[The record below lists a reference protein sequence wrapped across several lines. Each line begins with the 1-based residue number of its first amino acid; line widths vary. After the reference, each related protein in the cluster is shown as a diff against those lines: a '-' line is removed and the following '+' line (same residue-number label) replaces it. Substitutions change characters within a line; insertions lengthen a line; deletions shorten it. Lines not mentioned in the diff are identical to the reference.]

1 VENRHHYHDTPDD
14 HGRRLYWEAAIIL
27 ATALAVVL
35 LAFSLTRLPQL
46 SDTQNLAGNAVFVL
60 LINLN
65 IVLLILLV
73 FLVARNLI
81 KLFYD
86 RRRKLLGAYLRFRL
100 VSAFVAIALFPAI
113 LLFLV
118 GTAVMTR
125 SLESMFTN
133 QVERAL
139 EGSLAVVST
148 FYDLLGGEAVS
159 QAQTLAT
166 EIAQNELLALE
177 RRQVLQELIETRREM
192 LHVGRV
198 LVLSPERSVLANT
211 TIAELQTRE
220 RSGLE
225 TALLDRVF
233 RRESLREVRSTENAQ
248 AEVVLGGVPIVV
260 RNEVVGA
267 VIVEYFVPRSIAQQS
282 AQVMNAFREYLHLR
296 ILKHP
301 MKTNYIVTMSLVTL
315 VAVFS
320 AVWLGL
326 FLAKKMT
333 VPLQRLAAGTREVA
347 QGHWTHRIEGEAE
360 DEIGTL
366 VAAFNRMTGE
376 LQRSHQELESRRRHM
391 ETVLANITAGVVT
404 LDRHGVVTTVNPAA
418 ERLLGLTANEAIGQ
432 EYLTVFPVP
441 DFAEVRR
448 MVKELLS
455 VSANGRSER
464 GSETLGQMKLRRE
477 GQVLSLVMT
486 GTLLTD
492 EQHDVLG
499 TVCFFEDVT
508 QIVRVERMEAW
519 REVARRIAHEIKNPL
534 TPIQLA
540 AQRLHRRFAPQI
552 TNNADV
558 FNECVN
564 SIAHEVDAIKKL
576 VNEFSTFA
584 RLPTAE
590 HLPENL
596 NALIQ
601 EVIPVFA
608 AAHRDIAFVFTPD
621 HGLPTLELD
630 REGMKRIVR
639 NLLDNAVAACHTAAN
654 GRQHQI
660 IIHTRLLGT
669 LGIVQFEVT
678 DSGCGIPPEV
688 KDRLFEPYFSTKKEG
703 TGLGLAIVATIVAD
717 HQGFIRVRD
726 NYPEGSRFIIELPV
740 RRTAQRTQT
749 TNVSSRPVLNSTN
762 GKAEE
767 GEWYGR
773 DHFGGG

>member
-1 VENRHHYHDTPDD
+1 MDNRHYHDGPEE

-46 SDTQNLAGNAVFVL
+46 SDTHNLAGNAVFVL

-86 RRRKLLGAYLRFRL
+86 RRRKLLGAHLRFRL

-118 GTAVMTR
+118 GTAVMSR
-125 SLESMFTN
+125 SLENVFTN
-133 QVERAL
+133 QVEKAL
-139 EGSLAVVST
+139 DGSLAVVST
-148 FYDLLGGEAVS
+148 FYELLGGEAVL
-159 QAQTLAT
+159 QAQSLAT
-166 EIAQNELLALE
+166 EIARKKLLALD
-177 RRQVLQELIETRREM
+177 RRQELQNLVEARREM
-192 LHVGRV
+192 LHLGRIM
-198 LVLSPERSVLANT
+198 VLSPEHTILANT
-211 TIAELQTRE
+211 TIAELQVRE
-220 RSGLE
+220 RGGLDNE
-225 TALLDRVF
+225 SLERVF
-233 RRESLREVRSTENAQ
+233 RREHVREVRAAKRAQ
-248 AEVVLGGVPIVV
+248 TEVVLGGVPIIVGD
-260 RNEVVGA
+260 EVMGA
-267 VIVEYFVPRSIAQQS
+267 VIAEYFVPRSLAQQS
-282 AQVMNAFREYLHLR
+282 SQVVSAFREYLHLR

-301 MKTNYIVTMSLVTL
+301 MKTNYVVTMSLVTL

-347 QGHWTHRIEGEAE
+347 QGHWTYRIEGEAE

-366 VAAFNRMTGE
+366 VAAFNRMTAE
-376 LQRSHQELESRRRHM
+376 LQLSHQELEARRRYM

-418 ERLLGLTANEAIGQ
+418 ERLLGITANDAIGQ
-432 EYLTVFPVP
+432 EYHEVFPVP
-441 DFAEVRR
+441 DFDEVRR
-448 MVKELLS
+448 MVSELLS
-455 VSANGRSER
+455 SSMNEVNDRMSA
-464 GSETLGQMKLRRE
+464 TLGQMKLRRE
-477 GQVLSLVMT
+477 GQILSLVMT

-492 EQHDVLG
+492 EHYEVLG
-499 TVCFFEDVT
+499 SVCFFEDVT

-552 TNNADV
+552 VTNADV
-558 FNECVN
+558 FNECVS

-590 HLPENL
+590 HVPEDL

-601 EVIPVFA
+601 EVIPVFSE
-608 AAHRDIAFVFTPD
+608 AHRDIDFVFSAD
-621 HGLPTLELD
+621 KDLPLLEVD

-639 NLLDNAVAACHTAAN
+639 NLLDNAIAACHSAEH
-654 GRQHQI
+654 GMQHRI
-660 IIHTRLLGT
+660 AVSTRLLWS
-669 LGIVQFEVT
+669 LGIVQLEVA

-688 KDRLFEPYFSTKKEG
+688 RERLFEPYFSTKKEG

-717 HQGFIRVRD
+717 HQAFIRVRD
-726 NYPEGSRFIIELPV
+726 NYPQGSRFIIELPA
-740 RRTAQRTQT
+740 RRKAQRTQT
-749 TNVSSRPVLNSTN
+749 TTGSSRPVVNGVN
-762 GKAEE
+762 GKGEE
-767 GEWYGR
+767 GAWYGR
-773 DHFGGG
+773 DHFSGG

>member
-1 VENRHHYHDTPDD
+1 MDKQYHDVPDE

-46 SDTQNLAGNAVFVL
+46 SDTHNLAGNAVFVL

-86 RRRKLLGAYLRFRL
+86 RRQKLLGAYLRFRL
-100 VSAFVAIALFPAI
+100 VSAFVAIALFPAV

-118 GTAVMTR
+118 GTAVMSR
-125 SLESMFTN
+125 SLESVFTN
-133 QVERAL
+133 QVEKAL

-166 EIAQNELLALE
+166 EIGQNKLLAPD
-177 RRQVLQELIETRREM
+177 RRQALQELIETRRAM
-192 LHVGRV
+192 LHLGRIM
-198 LVLSPERSVLANT
+198 VLSPERTVLANA

-225 TALLDRVF
+225 AGTLDRLF
-233 RRESLREVRSTENAQ
+233 RRESLREVRSAENGQ
-248 AEVVLGGVPIVV
+248 TEVVFGGVPVIVQNDV
-260 RNEVVGA
+260 LGA

-282 AQVMNAFREYLHLR
+282 SQVVNAFREYLHLR

-301 MKTNYIVTMSLVTL
+301 MQTNYILTMSLVTL

-347 QGHWTHRIEGEAE
+347 RGHWTYRIEGEAE

-376 LQRSHQELESRRRHM
+376 LQLSHQELEARRRYM

-404 LDRHGVVTTVNPAA
+404 LDRYGVVTTINPAA
-418 ERLLGLTANEAIGQ
+418 ERLLGIMANKVIGQ
-432 EYLTVFPVP
+432 EYHKVFPLP
-441 DFAEVRR
+441 DFDEVRR
-448 MVKELLS
+448 MVDELLS
-455 VSANGRSER
+455 VSVNGASDKVSAN
-464 GSETLGQMKLRRE
+464 LGQIKLRRE

-486 GTLLTD
+486 GALLTD

-508 QIVRVERMEAW
+508 QIVRIERMEAW

-552 TNNADV
+552 TTNADV
-558 FNECVN
+558 FNECVS

-590 HLPENL
+590 YAPENL

-601 EVIPVFA
+601 EVIPVFTE
-608 AAHRDIAFVFTPD
+608 AHRDIVFVFSPGKD
-621 HGLPTLELD
+621 LPMLEVD

-639 NLLDNAVAACHTAAN
+639 NLLDNAVAACHTTQN
-654 GRQHQI
+654 GQQHRI
-660 IIHTRLLGT
+660 SISTRLLWSV
-669 LGIVQFEVT
+669 GIVQLEVA

-703 TGLGLAIVATIVAD
+703 TGLGLAIVATIVTD
-717 HQGFIRVRD
+717 HQAFIRVRD
-726 NYPEGSRFIIELPV
+726 NHPSGSRFIIELPA
-740 RRTAQRTQT
+740 RRKAQRTQT
-749 TNVSSRPVLNSTN
+749 ASVSSRPVLKGTK
-762 GKAEE
+762 GTGEE

>member
-1 VENRHHYHDTPDD
+1 VNDRHYQDAADD

-35 LAFSLTRLPQL
+35 LALSLTRLPQL
-46 SDTQNLAGNAVFVL
+46 SDTHNLAGNAVFVL

-86 RRRKLLGAYLRFRL
+86 RRRKLLGAHLRFRL

-118 GTAVMTR
+118 GTAVMSR
-125 SLESMFTN
+125 SLESVLTN
-133 QVERAL
+133 QVEKAL

-148 FYDLLGGEAVS
+148 FYDLLGGEALS

-166 EIAQNELLALE
+166 EIAQNELLAPD
-177 RRQVLQELIETRREM
+177 RRRALQELVETRREM
-192 LHVGRV
+192 LHLGRV
-198 LVLSPERSVLANT
+198 MVLSPERTVLANS

-225 TALLDRVF
+225 AETLDRVF
-233 RRESLREVRSTENAQ
+233 RREHLREVRAAENAQ
-248 AEVVLGGVPIVV
+248 TEVVLGGVPVIV
-260 RNEVVGA
+260 EDDVVGA
-267 VIVEYFVPRSIAQQS
+267 VVVEYFVPRSIARQS
-282 AQVMNAFREYLHLR
+282 SQVVNAFREYLHLR

-326 FLAKKMT
+326 FLAKKIT

-347 QGHWTHRIEGEAE
+347 RGHWTYRIEGEDE

-376 LQRSHQELESRRRHM
+376 LQLSHQELEARRRYM
-391 ETVLANITAGVVT
+391 EIVLANITAGVVT
-404 LDRHGVVTTVNPAA
+404 LDRHGVVTTINPAA
-418 ERLLGLTANEAIGQ
+418 ERLLGLTADEAIGQ
-432 EYLTVFPVP
+432 GYHEVFPLP
-441 DFAEVRR
+441 DFDEVRR
-448 MVKELLS
+448 MVGELLS
-455 VSANGRSER
+455 VSGNGAGNGVSQ
-464 GSETLGQMKLRRE
+464 SLGQMKLRRE
-477 GQVLSLVMT
+477 GQVFSLVMT
-486 GTLLTD
+486 GALLTD
-492 EQHDVLG
+492 EQHDILG

-552 TNNADV
+552 TTNAEV

-564 SIAHEVDAIKKL
+564 SIAHEVDTIKKL

-584 RLPTAE
+584 RLPTAD
-590 HLPENL
+590 HVPENL

-601 EVIPVFA
+601 EVLPVFTE
-608 AAHRDIAFVFTPD
+608 AHRDIVFVFTPD
-621 HGLPTLELD
+621 KDLPMLELD
-630 REGMKRIVR
+630 REGMKRILR
-639 NLLDNAVAACHTAAN
+639 NLLDNAVAACRAVPN
-654 GRQHQI
+654 GAQLQI
-660 IIHTRLLGT
+660 VITTRLLWSV
-669 LGIVQFEVT
+669 GIVQLEVA
-678 DSGCGIPPEV
+678 DSGGGIPPEV
-688 KDRLFEPYFSTKKEG
+688 KDRVFEPYFSTKREG

-717 HQGFIRVRD
+717 HQAFIRVRD
-726 NYPEGSRFIIELPV
+726 NYPHGSRFIIELPA
-740 RRTAQRTQT
+740 RRKARRTQT
-749 TNVSSRPVLNSTN
+749 AHVSSKPVLQGAN
-762 GKAEE
+762 GKGEE
-767 GEWYGR
+767 GEGYGR
-773 DHFGGG
+773 DHLGGG

>member
-1 VENRHHYHDTPDD
+1 MDKQYHDVPDE

-46 SDTQNLAGNAVFVL
+46 SDTHNLAGNAVFVL

-86 RRRKLLGAYLRFRL
+86 RRRKLLGAHLRFRL

-118 GTAVMTR
+118 GTAVMSR
-125 SLESMFTN
+125 SLESVFTN
-133 QVERAL
+133 QVEKAL

-148 FYDLLGGEAVS
+148 FYDLLEGEAVS

-166 EIAQNELLALE
+166 EIAQNELLTPE
-177 RRQVLQELIETRREM
+177 RRQALQDLVETRRSM
-192 LHVGRV
+192 LHLGRV
-198 LVLSPERSVLANT
+198 MVLSPERTVLANA

-225 TALLDRVF
+225 ARTLDRVF
-233 RRESLREVRSTENAQ
+233 RRESLREVRSAENGQ
-248 AEVVLGGVPIVV
+248 TEVVLGGVPVIVQNDV
-260 RNEVVGA
+260 LGA

-282 AQVMNAFREYLHLR
+282 SQVVNAFREYLHLR

-347 QGHWTHRIEGEAE
+347 QGHWTYRIEGEDE

-376 LQRSHQELESRRRHM
+376 LQLSHQELEARRRYM

-404 LDRHGVVTTVNPAA
+404 LDRHGVVTTMNPAA
-418 ERLLGLTANEAIGQ
+418 ERLLGIMATEAIGQ
-432 EYLTVFPVP
+432 EYHEVFPLP
-441 DFAEVRR
+441 DFDEVRR
-448 MVKELLS
+448 MVGELLS
-455 VSANGRSER
+455 VSVNGTSDKV
-464 GSETLGQMKLRRE
+464 SASLGQMKLRRE
-477 GQVLSLVMT
+477 GHVMSLVMT
-486 GTLLTD
+486 GALLTD

-552 TNNADV
+552 TTNAEV
-558 FNECVN
+558 FNECVS

-590 HLPENL
+590 YAPENL
-596 NALIQ
+596 NVLIQ
-601 EVIPVFA
+601 EVIPVFTE
-608 AAHRDIAFVFTPD
+608 AHRDIAFVFSPGKD
-621 HGLPTLELD
+621 LPMLEVD

-639 NLLDNAVAACHTAAN
+639 NLLDNAVAACHAVQN
-654 GRQHQI
+654 GQQHRI
-660 IIHTRLLGT
+660 SISTRLLWSI
-669 LGIVQFEVT
+669 GIIQLEVA

-717 HQGFIRVRD
+717 HQAFIRVRD
-726 NYPEGSRFIIELPV
+726 NHPKGSRFIIELPA
-740 RRTAQRTQT
+740 RRKAQRTQIA
-749 TNVSSRPVLNSTN
+749 NVSSRSVLNGTK
-762 GKAEE
+762 GKGEE

>member
-1 VENRHHYHDTPDD
+1 MDNRRYQDVPEEQ
-14 HGRRLYWEAAIIL
+14 GRRLYWEAAIIL

-46 SDTQNLAGNAVFVL
+46 SDTQNLAGNAVYVL

-65 IVLLILLV
+65 IILLILLV

-86 RRRKLLGAYLRFRL
+86 RRRKLLGAHLRFRL

-113 LLFLV
+113 LLFCV
-118 GTAVMTR
+118 GTVVMTR
-125 SLESMFTN
+125 SLESVFTP
-133 QVERAL
+133 QVEKAL

-148 FYDLLGGEAVS
+148 FYELLGSEAIS

-166 EIAQNELLALE
+166 EIAQNDLLAPE
-177 RRQVLQELIETRREM
+177 RRQTLQELIETRRQM
-192 LHVGRV
+192 LHLGRI
-198 LVLSPERSVLANT
+198 LVLSPERTVLANAT
-211 TIAELQTRE
+211 TEELQSRE
-220 RSGLE
+220 RGGLNAH
-225 TALLDRVF
+225 ALERLF
-233 RRESLREVRSTENAQ
+233 HRENIREVRTAKDAQ
-248 AEVVLGGVPIVV
+248 TEVVSGGVPVLGQADV
-260 RNEVVGA
+260 SGA
-267 VIVEYFVPRSIAQQS
+267 VIVEYFVPRSIAQQNS
-282 AQVMNAFREYLHLR
+282 QVVNAFREYLHLR
-296 ILKHP
+296 ILKQP

-347 QGHWTHRIEGEAE
+347 QGHWTYRIEGEAE

-376 LQRSHQELESRRRHM
+376 LQLSHQELDARRRHM
-391 ETVLANITAGVVT
+391 EIVLANIAAGVVT
-404 LDRHGVVTTVNPAA
+404 LDRYGAVLTINPAA
-418 ERLLGLTANEAIGQ
+418 ERLLGITASEAIGRA
-432 EYLTVFPVP
+432 YHNVFLVP
-441 DFAEVRR
+441 DFDEVQR
-448 MVKELLS
+448 VVGELLS
-455 VSANGRSER
+455 ISASDVSDKGRES
-464 GSETLGQMKLRRE
+464 LGQMKLKRE
-477 GQVLSLVMT
+477 GHVLSLVVT
-486 GTLLTD
+486 GALLTD
-492 EQHDVLG
+492 EQQGILG

-508 QIVRVERMEAW
+508 QIVRIERMEAW

-552 TNNADV
+552 TTNADV
-558 FNECVN
+558 FNECVS
-564 SIAHEVDAIKKL
+564 SIVHEVDAIKKL
-576 VNEFSTFA
+576 VNEFSSFA
-584 RLPTAE
+584 RLPAAE
-590 HLPENL
+590 HVPEDL

-601 EVIPVFA
+601 EVLPVFVE
-608 AAHRDIAFVFTPD
+608 AHRDIVFSFAPD
-621 HGLPTLELD
+621 KALPLLELD
-630 REGMKRIVR
+630 REGMKRVLR
-639 NLLDNAVAACHTAAN
+639 NLLDNAVAACHTAPN
-654 GRQHQI
+654 GQQHHI
-660 IIHTRLLGT
+660 AIDTRLLRS
-669 LGIVQFEVT
+669 LGIVQLEVA

-717 HQGFIRVRD
+717 HQAFIRVRD
-726 NYPEGSRFIIELPV
+726 NHPQGSRFIIELPA
-740 RRTAQRTQT
+740 RRKAQRTQT
-749 TNVSSRPVLNSTN
+749 TNVSSRPVLNDTN
-762 GKAEE
+762 GNGEE

>member
-1 VENRHHYHDTPDD
+1 VNDRHYQDAADD

-35 LAFSLTRLPQL
+35 LALSLTRLPQL
-46 SDTQNLAGNAVFVL
+46 SDTHNLAGNAVFVL

-86 RRRKLLGAYLRFRL
+86 RRRKLLGAHLRFRL

-118 GTAVMTR
+118 GTAVMSR
-125 SLESMFTN
+125 SLESVLTN
-133 QVERAL
+133 QVEKAL

-148 FYDLLGGEAVS
+148 FYDLLGGEALS

-166 EIAQNELLALE
+166 EIAQNELLAPD
-177 RRQVLQELIETRREM
+177 RRQALQELVETRREM
-192 LHVGRV
+192 LHLGRV
-198 LVLSPERSVLANT
+198 MVLSPERTVLANA

-225 TALLDRVF
+225 AETLDRVF
-233 RRESLREVRSTENAQ
+233 RREHLREVRAAENAQ
-248 AEVVLGGVPIVV
+248 TEVVLGGVPVIVE
-260 RNEVVGA
+260 NDVVGA
-267 VIVEYFVPRSIAQQS
+267 VIVEYFVPRSIARQS
-282 AQVMNAFREYLHLR
+282 SQVVNAFREYLHLR

-326 FLAKKMT
+326 FLAKKIT

-347 QGHWTHRIEGEAE
+347 RGHWTHRIEGEDE

-376 LQRSHQELESRRRHM
+376 LQLSHQELEARRRYM

-404 LDRHGVVTTVNPAA
+404 LDRHGVVTTINPAA
-418 ERLLGLTANEAIGQ
+418 ERLLGLTADEAIGRGYH
-432 EYLTVFPVP
+432 EVFPLP
-441 DFAEVRR
+441 DFDEVRR
-448 MVKELLS
+448 MVGELLS
-455 VSANGRSER
+455 VSGNGAGNGVSQ
-464 GSETLGQMKLRRE
+464 SLGQMKLRRE
-477 GQVLSLVMT
+477 GQVFSLVMT
-486 GTLLTD
+486 GALLTD
-492 EQHDVLG
+492 EQHDILG

-552 TNNADV
+552 TTNAEV

-564 SIAHEVDAIKKL
+564 SIAHEVDTIKKL

-584 RLPTAE
+584 RLPTAD
-590 HLPENL
+590 HVPENL

-601 EVIPVFA
+601 EVLPVFTE
-608 AAHRDIAFVFTPD
+608 AHRDIVFVFTPD
-621 HGLPTLELD
+621 KDLPMLELD
-630 REGMKRIVR
+630 REGMKRILR
-639 NLLDNAVAACHTAAN
+639 NLLDNAVAACRAVPN
-654 GRQHQI
+654 GAQHQI
-660 IIHTRLLGT
+660 VTTTRLLWSV
-669 LGIVQFEVT
+669 GIVQLEVA
-678 DSGCGIPPEV
+678 DSGGGIPPEV
-688 KDRLFEPYFSTKKEG
+688 KDRVFEPYFSTKKEG

-717 HQGFIRVRD
+717 HQAFIRVRD
-726 NYPEGSRFIIELPV
+726 NYPHGSRFIIELPA
-740 RRTAQRTQT
+740 RRKARRTQT
-749 TNVSSRPVLNSTN
+749 AHVSSKPVLQGAN
-762 GKAEE
+762 GKRGE
-767 GEWYGR
+767 GEGYGR
-773 DHFGGG
+773 DHLGGG

>member
-1 VENRHHYHDTPDD
+1 MDNLRHSDASED

-35 LAFSLTRLPQL
+35 LAFSLTRLPKL
-46 SDTQNLAGNAVFVL
+46 SDTYNLAGNAVFVL

-86 RRRKLLGAYLRFRL
+86 RRRKLLGAHLRFRL

-118 GTAVMTR
+118 GTAVMSR
-125 SLESMFTN
+125 SLESVFTN
-133 QVERAL
+133 QVEKAL

-148 FYDLLGGEAVS
+148 FYDLLGGEALS

-166 EIAQNELLALE
+166 EIVQQELLAPD
-177 RRQVLQELIETRREM
+177 RRQALQALIEARREM
-192 LHVGRV
+192 LHLGRV
-198 LVLSPERSVLANT
+198 MVLSSERTILANA
-211 TIAELQTRE
+211 TIAELQARE
-220 RSGLE
+220 RSGLDSE
-225 TALLDRVF
+225 TVDRVF
-233 RRESLREVRSTENAQ
+233 RRERIREVQSATHAQ
-248 AEVVLGGVPIVV
+248 AEVVLGGVPILVQDAV
-260 RNEVVGA
+260 SGA

-282 AQVMNAFREYLHLR
+282 SQVVNAFREYLHLR

-347 QGHWTHRIEGEAE
+347 QGHWTYRIEGEAE

-376 LQRSHQELESRRRHM
+376 LQYSHQELEARRRYM

-404 LDRHGVVTTVNPAA
+404 LDRYGVVTTMNPAA
-418 ERLLGLTANEAIGQ
+418 ERLLGLTANQAIGQ
-432 EYLTVFPVP
+432 EYHEVFLLP
-441 DFAEVRR
+441 DFGEVRR
-448 MVKELLS
+448 VVRELLS
-455 VSANGRSER
+455 VSGNGTS
-464 GSETLGQMKLRRE
+464 GSVSQSLGQMKLTRE

-486 GTLLTD
+486 GALLTD
-492 EQHDVLG
+492 EQHEVLG

-552 TNNADV
+552 TTNAEV
-558 FNECVN
+558 FNECVS
-564 SIAHEVDAIKKL
+564 SIVHEVDAIKKL

-584 RLPTAE
+584 RLPTAD
-590 HLPENL
+590 HMPENL

-601 EVIPVFA
+601 EVMPVFTE
-608 AAHRDIAFVFTPD
+608 AHRDIVFVFTPD
-621 HGLPTLELD
+621 KDLPTLEVD

-639 NLLDNAVAACHTAAN
+639 NLLDNAVAACRAAPN
-654 GRQHQI
+654 GTPHQI
-660 IIHTRLLGT
+660 VITTRLLWSV
-669 LGIVQFEVT
+669 GIVQLEVA
-678 DSGCGIPPEV
+678 DSGCGIPPDV

-717 HQGFIRVRD
+717 HQAFIRVRD
-726 NYPEGSRFIIELPV
+726 NHPHGSRFIIELPA
-740 RRTAQRTQT
+740 RRKAQRPQT
-749 TNVSSRPVLNSTN
+749 ATTSSRPVLKGTN
-762 GKAEE
+762 GKGEE
-767 GEWYGR
+767 GEWHGR
-773 DHFGGG
+773 DHLGGG